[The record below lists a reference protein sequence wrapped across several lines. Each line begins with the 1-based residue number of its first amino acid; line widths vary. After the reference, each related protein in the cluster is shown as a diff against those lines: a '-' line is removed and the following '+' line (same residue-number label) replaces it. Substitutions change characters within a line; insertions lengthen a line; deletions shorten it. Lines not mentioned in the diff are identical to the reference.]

1 MSITKH
7 STDLIALSFEG
18 QGLRTFMDEH
28 GMIWWVARDVC
39 RILDL
44 DNPSRALARLDADE
58 KSTVL
63 IRDLT
68 LDRLDADENIK
79 LTGSDFNPVARG
91 NPRIQIVNEPGLYT
105 LVLSSRKP
113 EAKAFKRWLVHDVI
127 PTLRRTGRYILS
139 EPGQASGLSRSW
151 EDFRQITP
159 TQVCIFT
166 WAWERPGRWFTTR
179 ELRQQTQIHE
189 VTAREYARYW
199 SYVGVWEKLH
209 RHPANL
215 YQVDQQAARQQCPV
229 LVTHLLAARD
239 LPREAFPVLPTPAWQ

>member
-1 MSITKH
+1 MSVTKH

-18 QGLRTFMDEH
+18 QALRTYTDEY
-28 GMIWWVARDVC
+28 GMSWWVARDVC

-44 DNPSRALARLDADE
+44 DNVAQALSRLDTDE
-58 KSTVL
+58 KNTV
-63 IRDLT
+63 IIEDLNQ
-68 LDRLDADENIK
+68 R
-79 LTGSDFNPVARG
+79 GRG
-91 NPRIQIVNEPGLYT
+91 NPRTQMVNEPGLYT
-105 LVLSSRKP
+105 LVLSSRKL

-127 PTLRRTGRYILS
+127 PTLRTTGRYIV
-139 EPGQASGLSRSW
+139 PGYGQASGLSRSW

-159 TQVCIFT
+159 TQVRIFT

-179 ELRQQTQIHE
+179 ELREQTQIHE

-199 SYVGVWEKLH
+199 SQMGVWNKLH

-215 YQVDQQAARQQCPV
+215 YQVDQQAAMQQCSV

-239 LPREAFPVLPTPAWQ
+239 LPHEAFPVLPTPAWQ

>member
-28 GMIWWVARDVC
+28 GMTWWVARDVC

-44 DNPSRALARLDADE
+44 DNVSEAMTRLRTRDKDDIITSDVVGRSQRMLA
-58 KSTVL
+58 
-63 IRDLT
+63 
-68 LDRLDADENIK
+68 
-79 LTGSDFNPVARG
+79 
-91 NPRIQIVNEPGLYT
+91 VNEFGLYR
-105 LVLSSRKP
+105 LILLSRKK
-113 EAKAFKRWLVHDVI
+113 EAVAIQDWLIDDVL
-127 PTLRRTGRYILS
+127 PTLRRTGRYIM
-139 EPGQASGLSRSW
+139 PGHGQASGLSRSW

-159 TQVCIFT
+159 TQVRIFT

-179 ELRQQTQIHE
+179 DLREQTQIHE